1 MSKTVVLIHGAWLT
15 PAAWDQVKTRY
26 EGLGYTVIAPAWP
39 HLDRPIAELR
49 RAPAP
54 ELRKLSIRRIVDH
67 YDGLI
72 RKLPE
77 PPILIGHSFGGLFV
91 QLLADRGLGA
101 AVVAVSPGAPRGVL
115 PGPITLRSA
124 LPVFTAFN
132 GWNRVLTMS
141 FKGFSTNFAQL
152 MPAAEKRAAYERYI
166 VPAPG
171 RIYYQGAVGIGS
183 GVDYAN
189 PNRAPLLLIGADQ
202 DRIVQQSMVEAA
214 YRKHRASPVTTDF
227 KAFPGRDHC
236 MLIESGWEVIAD
248 SIIEWAA
255 ANQRPAARPAMVAAA
270 GG

>member
-1 MSKTVVLIHGAWLT
+1 MSKTVMLVHGAWLT
-15 PAAWDQVKTRY
+15 PASFDQVKARY
-26 EGLGYTVIAPAWP
+26 QAAGYTVVAPPWP
-39 HLDRPIAELR
+39 YLDRPIPEQR

-54 ELRKLSIRRIVDH
+54 ELRKLSIRQIVDH
-67 YDGLI
+67 YVTLI
-72 RKLPE
+72 RALPE

-91 QLLADRGLGA
+91 QLLIDRGLGA
-101 AVVAVSPGAPRGVL
+101 AGACVSPGAPRGVI
-115 PGPITLRSA
+115 PGLITLRSA

-141 FKGFSTNFAQL
+141 FKSFSANFAQL
-152 MPAAEKRAAYERYI
+152 WPEAEKRAAYERYI

-189 PNRAPLLLIGADQ
+189 PHRAPLLLIGADR

-214 YRKHRASPVTTDF
+214 YHKHRRSPVTTAF

-236 MLIESGWEVIAD
+236 MLLEQGWEDVAD
-248 SIIEWAA
+248 YVLQWTSQNQRAA
-255 ANQRPAARPAMVAAA
+255 APAAAAA
-270 GG
+270 RS